1 MVNRVFTNPGSNTYN
16 MKPRYRCL
24 EDYATYHTHML
35 GSNGQEDAS
44 LPLIGEFF
52 DVETE
57 GGFTSTSSIHCGGS
71 KLSALMSALRRATT
85 LQ

>member
-1 MVNRVFTNPGSNTYN
+1 MVNKIFTNPGSNTYN
-16 MKPRYRCL
+16 TKPRYRCL

-35 GSNGQEDAS
+35 GSNGQEDTS

-57 GGFTSTSSIHCGGS
+57 GGFTSASSIHCGGS
-71 KLSALMSALRRATT
+71 KLSTLLTALCRATT